1 MVERERCRGGVVKRK
16 AFRVLAVVIA
26 QTLSGCSS
34 ETKDRKG
41 YIEQCMYPN
50 KAIKTAV
57 ETEAYCGCRYDTIR
71 QAYGKPFFNK
81 PISTEEDQKKMDF
94 ARGYTIGKCSR

>member
-1 MVERERCRGGVVKRK
+1 MKIK
-16 AFRVLAVVIA
+16 SFSILAIIIA

-50 KAIKTAV
+50 KAIKTVV

-71 QAYGKPFFNK
+71 EAYGKPFFNK

-94 ARGYTIGKCSR
+94 ARGYTVGKCSR